1 LTLRKC
7 WVIAAHQDLCAFGIA
22 GMTAAFRSL
31 GLTNTVRSMRKN
43 HINPHQILD
52 INPGQ
57 P

>member
-1 LTLRKC
+1 
-7 WVIAAHQDLCAFGIA
+7 
-22 GMTAAFRSL
+22 L